1 MPGLNAG
8 QLQEVTYISGVDGD
22 GLVASN
28 SYWTWA
34 QQQAQDDFAYAAKWG
49 DGGIGTGA
57 VVSVYFDTDSH
68 WNATEKQA
76 LTAAMDLWSAVA
88 NIKFDVIATSGSADV
103 TVTRGDDES
112 AMGGINTIDT
122 GEIGTA
128 NIGHGVD
135 GSISIDTSV
144 PGFGPIDGS
153 FSTAGGYVWETMVH
167 EWGHVVGLGHAGGY
181 DAGLGDD
188 TPQQGAYDSRI
199 WSIMSYIDAGDW
211 HYPQTAIP
219 AGGIDWGE
227 QGNILS
233 GFWDGRATTWMPLD
247 IVAAQRLYGAATDS
261 PLAAGGQIFGF
272 HSNIAG
278 DIHDFFDFTVN
289 TQPVITIW
297 DGGAHNTLDVSG
309 FSAAADISLDAGSF
323 SSVGGLT
330 NNIAIAFGT
339 RIESA
344 IGGSGDDV
352 IHGNDLSD
360 VLMGGGGQDDIVGGA
375 GNDHIYGNVLTGVA
389 GIIDGGDHID
399 VGGGMNYANGN
410 AGNDTIV
417 GGDGPNRLLGGQGD
431 DHITAGNGANAIN
444 GNLGN
449 DVLVA
454 GNGND
459 TVRGGQGDDVI
470 RVGSGNDVL
479 MGDLGNDILYAGT
492 GHDVMT
498 GGAGADYFD
507 FGSRPGSSMVSEIT
521 DFDFASGDRISVGTA
536 VLAGHVL
543 HDPGVDLVSEALA
556 AQTAATLIGGQTGMV
571 AALQVG
577 ADTYLFFNSG
587 GVGNVVHLDRID
599 AGDIDARDFDIIV

>member
-1 MPGLNAG
+1 MPGLNAD
-8 QLQEVTYISGVDGD
+8 QLQEVTFISNVDGN

-28 SYWTWA
+28 SYETWA
-34 QQQAQDDFAYAAKWG
+34 QQQYGDDFPYAAKWG
-49 DGGIGTGA
+49 EGIGKGA
-57 VVSVYFDTDSH
+57 TVSVYFDSTAH
-68 WNATEKQA
+68 WSDVEKHA
-76 LTAAMDLWSAVA
+76 LTASMDLWSAVA
-88 NIKFDVIATSGSADV
+88 NIKFTPTINPGSADV
-103 TVTRGDDES
+103 WVMRGDDGS
-112 AMGGINTIDT
+112 AWGGIDNLDP
-122 GEIGTA
+122 GEIGTPHLG
-128 NIGHGVD
+128 IGIEGNV
-135 GSISIDTSV
+135 SIDTTV
-144 PGFGPIDGS
+144 AGFGPIDGK
-153 FSTAGGYVWETMVH
+153 FSTAGGYVWQTMIH
-167 EWGHVVGLGHAGGY
+167 EFGHILGLGHAGSY
-181 DAGLGDD
+181 DAAQGDD
-188 TPQQGAYDSRI
+188 TPQQGAYDNRA
-199 WSIMSYIDAGDW
+199 WTIMSYIDAGDW
-211 HYPQTAIP
+211 HYPQSNLP
-219 AGGIDWGE
+219 AGGIDWGQE
-227 QGNILS
+227 GDILS
-233 GFWDGRATTWMPLD
+233 GIYDGVPTTWMPLD
-247 IVAAQRLYGAATDS
+247 IVAAQRLYGVATDS
-261 PLAAGGQIFGF
+261 PLASGGQVFGF

-278 DIHDFFDFTVN
+278 NIHDFFDFTVN

-309 FSAAADISLDAGSF
+309 FSAASDISLDAGSF

-330 NNIAIAFGT
+330 NNVAIAFGT

-344 IGGSGDDV
+344 IGGSGNDT

-389 GIIDGGDHID
+389 GITDGADHID

-479 MGDLGNDILYAGT
+479 MGDLGNDTLYAGT

-498 GGAGADYFD
+498 GGGGADYFD
-507 FGSRPGSSMVSEIT
+507 FGARPGSAVISEVT
-521 DFDFASGDRISVGTA
+521 DFDAAGGDRISTGTA
-536 VLAGHVL
+536 ITAGHVL

-556 AQTAATLIGGQTGMV
+556 AQTAAGLIGTQTGMV

-577 ADTYLFFNSG
+577 TDTYLFFNSG
-587 GVGNVVHLDRID
+587 GVGNVVHLDGID
-599 AGDIDARDFDIIV
+599 AGTIDANDFGILV